1 MGKHEPS
8 KDVSLKVNGQHVELN
23 KFVGE
28 FLKGAVR
35 GILKSLK
42 GMPQNLEKIEII
54 IDEEKKG

>member
-8 KDVSLKVNGQHVELN
+8 KGIHLKVNGQHIEVN

-28 FLKGAVR
+28 FLKGAIR

-42 GMPQNLEKIEII
+42 GMPENLEKIEII
-54 IDEEKKG
+54 IDEKREG